1 MPGSTHPPAAHVCGV
16 RAARHHVL
24 GVGGCPSRDGEV
36 LPLPVQLD
44 TYPRVGV
51 GVVGQGVEPEAAEAG
66 ALVRFGVDRL
76 ALPRLR
82 VEEQPEPALA
92 VLVAEVHGRG
102 ERQRPT
108 VQVKADLLASLA
120 ADRARGVLV
129 IFQLP

>member
-1 MPGSTHPPAAHVCGV
+1 M
-16 RAARHHVL
+16 
-24 GVGGCPSRDGEV
+24 
-36 LPLPVQLD
+36 
-44 TYPRVGV
+44 
-51 GVVGQGVEPEAAEAG
+51 
-66 ALVRFGVDRL
+66 RFGVDRL